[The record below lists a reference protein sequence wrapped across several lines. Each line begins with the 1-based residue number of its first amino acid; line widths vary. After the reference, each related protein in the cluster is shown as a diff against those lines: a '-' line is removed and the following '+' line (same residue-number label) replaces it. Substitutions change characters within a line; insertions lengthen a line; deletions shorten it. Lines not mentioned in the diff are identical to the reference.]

1 MASMSAAELNMLLNQ
16 PGIFSYRA
24 YGSSGAR
31 TNFLGCNGSRFDLGV
46 DVSDYSFDDVGTVKK
61 GVGNDKGVIKSSIGQ
76 ILDLDN
82 LVNLTGALFTRTAIA
97 GTLVSAHDQ
106 VIASGYWGLDTP
118 IQLEHQNG
126 AGTCPT
132 INSITGSVDGAM
144 TTPADWVPVELATGI
159 WGIVIMTGATE
170 AQNITIN
177 TDYTPA
183 ASVDYTWG
191 GKATITPLEVR
202 FTTAKPDGKVVT
214 IDFYKVFPN
223 GKFGHGFGSENKPEP
238 VLMDIELTAEKDTS
252 RAEGDQVMKINI
264 AS

>member
-1 MASMSAAELNMLLNQ
+1 
-16 PGIFSYRA
+16 
-24 YGSSGAR
+24 
-31 TNFLGCNGSRFDLGV
+31 
-46 DVSDYSFDDVGTVKK
+46 
-61 GVGNDKGVIKSSIGQ
+61 
-76 ILDLDN
+76 
-82 LVNLTGALFTRTAIA
+82 
-97 GTLVSAHDQ
+97 
-106 VIASGYWGLDTP
+106 
-118 IQLEHQNG
+118 
-126 AGTCPT
+126 
-132 INSITGSVDGAM
+132 M